1 MGTGILMQSD
11 VIQLIM
17 VLADGLFTLANYSV
31 HPNPLPMRNA
41 RDCVDLLG
49 ALPYIRVDM
58 DGHLREEFKKQ
69 LQQMLEAQ
77 FEQAFDFPLETK
89 LFVLKPVNSR
99 DAANKQHASHHG
111 QVPFQFFPN
120 RPT

>member
-1 MGTGILMQSD
+1 MALCIA
-11 VIQLIM
+11 
-17 VLADGLFTLANYSV
+17 ADGLFQLTNFSV

-58 DGHLREEFKKQ
+58 DGHVREAFKKQ
-69 LQQMLEAQ
+69 LQSMLETH
-77 FEQAFDFPLETK
+77 FEQAAFDFPLETK

-99 DAANKQHASHHG
+99 EAAEKQHASHHG

-120 RPT
+120 RTT

>member
-1 MGTGILMQSD
+1 
-11 VIQLIM
+11 
-17 VLADGLFTLANYSV
+17 
-31 HPNPLPMRNA
+31 MRNA

-58 DGHLREEFKKQ
+58 DGHVRETFKKQ
-69 LQQMLEAQ
+69 LQTMLETH

-99 DAANKQHASHHG
+99 DAAGQQHASHHG

-120 RPT
+120 RGT